1 MKKEQLEI
9 ILKTAHD
16 VGLGITALRVLL
28 ILKDGGSQK
37 LTYLATMTGVTPAA
51 MTGAADRLVRMG
63 FVARTL
69 DDNDRRVILLSITP
83 EGASTVDG
91 IFKANT

>member
-1 MKKEQLEI
+1 
-9 ILKTAHD
+9 
-16 VGLGITALRVLL
+16 
-28 ILKDGGSQK
+28 
-37 LTYLATMTGVTPAA
+37 MTGVTPAA